1 MNRTVVT
8 TPLAPAPASRPR
20 SGNRRRLL
28 ALGTLALCVGAATP
42 LAALA
47 QAATDR
53 PVRMVVA
60 NPPGGP
66 LDIVARVIAE
76 QLSAK
81 WKQPVVVDNRP
92 AGNGIVAAD
101 MTAKSRPDGNTLL
114 MTATFSESILPYA
127 AEKLPYNAERDLT
140 PVTEIARVG
149 FILLVPA
156 DSPVKTFQDFL
167 AMTRSSTTPVSIG
180 GLGRGSSLHL
190 AWELINKGAGIRNV
204 EYIAYQGPG
213 QAQADLLGGRLSM
226 IIDTFGSSR
235 TFVENGRLRAI
246 AITSATRSAQQP
258 AVPTLA
264 EAGLKDFQI
273 FPWIGLVAP
282 SGTPP
287 ERVLAIQQAVAEAI
301 AQPAVKARLEQFGFT
316 PVGNSPS
323 DMAATI
329 RAERARFAPLVKE
342 LGISLQ

>member
-1 MNRTVVT
+1 MSRTVSAPIAT
-8 TPLAPAPASRPR
+8 TPALRPAT
-20 SGNRRRLL
+20 RRQFV
-28 ALGTLALCVGAATP
+28 ALGGMA
-42 LAALA
+42 LAAPLSVLA
-47 QAATDR
+47 QAADR

-76 QLSAK
+76 QLAAK
-81 WKQPVVVDNRP
+81 WKQPVVVDNRA

-101 MTAKSRPDGNTLL
+101 TVAKSRPDGNTIL
-114 MTATFSESILPYA
+114 MTATFTESILPYA
-127 AEKLPYNAERDLT
+127 AEKLPYNAEKDFT

-149 FILLVPA
+149 FILLVPG
-156 DSPVKTFQDFL
+156 DSPVKTFQDFV
-167 AMTRSSTTPVSIG
+167 AMTRSSTTPVSVG
-180 GLGRGSSLHL
+180 GLGRGSSMHL
-190 AWELINKGAGIRNV
+190 AWELINRGAGIRNV
-204 EYIAYQGPG
+204 EYIAYRTPG
-213 QAQADLLGGRLSM
+213 QSQGDLLGGRLSM

-235 TFVENGRLRAI
+235 AFVENGRLRAI
-246 AITSATRSAQQP
+246 AITSGNRSAQQP

-264 EAGLKDFQI
+264 ESGLKDFQI

-301 AQPAVKARLEQFGFT
+301 AQPAVKARLELFGFT
-316 PVGNSPS
+316 PVGNGPS

-329 RAERARFAPLVKE
+329 RLERARFAPLVKE
-342 LGISLQ
+342 LGITLD

>member
-1 MNRTVVT
+1 MNRVPVV
-8 TPLAPAPASRPR
+8 PSLVPASAPR
-20 SGNRRRLL
+20 QRGHSRRQVL
-28 ALGTLALCVGAATP
+28 ALGGLALCGGAAAP
-42 LAALA
+42 LTALA

-60 NPPGGP
+60 NPAGGP

-76 QLSAK
+76 QLAAK

-101 MTAKSRPDGNTLL
+101 TVAKSRPDGSTIL
-114 MTATFSESILPYA
+114 MTATFSESIMPYA
-127 AEKLPYNAERDLT
+127 AEKLPYNAEKDLT

-149 FILLVPA
+149 FILLVPG
-156 DSPVKTFQDFL
+156 DSPIKTFQDFV
-167 AMTRSSTTPVSIG
+167 AMTRASTTPVSVG

-190 AWELINKGAGIRNV
+190 AWELIHRGAGIRSV
-204 EYIAYQGPG
+204 EYVAYQGPG

-226 IIDTFGSSR
+226 IIDTYGSSR

-264 EAGLKDFQI
+264 ESGLKDFQI

-301 AQPAVKARLEQFGFT
+301 AQAAVKARLEQFGFT

-329 RAERARFAPLVKE
+329 RAERGRFAPLVKE